1 MSVLNFLV
9 PCGWCGKMHVP
20 SRNFLRRV
28 RAGKKPYCS
37 QAHAMRDTGFIRERK
52 KKMA

>member
-9 PCGWCGKMHVP
+9 PCGWCGKLHVP
-20 SRNFLRRV
+20 SRNYLRRV
-28 RAGKKPYCS
+28 RVGKKPFCS
-37 QAHAMRDTGFIRERK
+37 NAHAMRAAAFVRVR